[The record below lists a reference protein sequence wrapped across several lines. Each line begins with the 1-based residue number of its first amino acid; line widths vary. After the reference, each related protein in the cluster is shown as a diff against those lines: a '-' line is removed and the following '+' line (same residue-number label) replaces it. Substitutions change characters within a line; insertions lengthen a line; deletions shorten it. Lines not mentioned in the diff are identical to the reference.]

1 MLPQHK
7 KSSQLRSA
15 PRKLRA
21 RAEEAMVGIFSRF
34 SAGAHRRS
42 KSVAEVVE
50 TLAPNMSTGESDTAA
65 VPAESPHG
73 IEVGFEFKPVERPV
87 EPVNLDQPLKC
98 PLPEPSILHDGRI
111 WKEKMSSVSARV
123 RTDLPVVQ
131 EGSQLESDSSSTR
144 SRSAVPRRAILPSVS
159 APEHN
164 IRALLDECDVPV
176 GSAE

>member
-1 MLPQHK
+1 
-7 KSSQLRSA
+7 
-15 PRKLRA
+15 
-21 RAEEAMVGIFSRF
+21 MVGIFSRF

-50 TLAPNMSTGESDTAA
+50 TLAPNMSTGESDPAA

-73 IEVGFEFKPVERPV
+73 IEVGVEFKPVEHPV
-87 EPVNLDQPLKC
+87 EPLNLDEPVKC

-111 WKEKMSSVSARV
+111 WKEKMSSVSTRV
-123 RTDLPVVQ
+123 RTDLPVVK
-131 EGSQLESDSSSTR
+131 EGSQLDPDSSSAR

-164 IRALLDECDVPV
+164 ILALLDECDVSGSR

>member
-1 MLPQHK
+1 
-7 KSSQLRSA
+7 
-15 PRKLRA
+15 
-21 RAEEAMVGIFSRF
+21 MVGIFSRF

-50 TLAPNMSTGESDTAA
+50 TLAPSMSTGESDPAA

-73 IEVGFEFKPVERPV
+73 IEVGVEFKPVEHPV
-87 EPVNLDQPLKC
+87 EPLNLDEPVKC
-98 PLPEPSILHDGRI
+98 PLPEPSILHDRRI
-111 WKEKMSSVSARV
+111 GGWEDMEGENVFSQYEGENRLEGVK
-123 RTDLPVVQ
+123 
-131 EGSQLESDSSSTR
+131 EGSQLEPDSSSAR

-164 IRALLDECDVPV
+164 ILALLDECDVSGSR

>member
-1 MLPQHK
+1 
-7 KSSQLRSA
+7 
-15 PRKLRA
+15 
-21 RAEEAMVGIFSRF
+21 MVGIFSRF
-34 SAGAHRRS
+34 SSTGAHRRS

-50 TLAPNMSTGESDTAA
+50 TLSPNMSTGESDPAA

-73 IEVGFEFKPVERPV
+73 IEVGAEFKPVERPV
-87 EPVNLDQPLKC
+87 EPVNLDQPVKC

-123 RTDLPVVQ
+123 RTDLPIVQ
-131 EGSQLESDSSSTR
+131 EGSQLEPDSSSTSTR
-144 SRSAVPRRAILPSVS
+144 SRSAVPRRAILPSIS

-164 IRALLDECDVPV
+164 IRALLDECDVPGSQ